1 MSFVP
6 LLTPSSHPG
15 GFGSPRCV
23 VWESR
28 LSSHRRAVLGRS
40 ASLFGHEGRTM
51 QVQCGNCGRRA
62 DYVESA
68 GMCEGC
74 GRQINLLSGP
84 DRVLERTTTSTPRP
98 RRWLAKDLTL
108 GLGTVALL
116 ATVALVAYAVGWP
129 SAMTAAR
136 AEALAAKG
144 VHPGQSR
151 SEVEAWLAA
160 QGVPREWTFR
170 PTRTCY
176 GVLHRRE
183 DVTFPGWWMPCRG
196 SQTVAEC
203 AGLRVDA
210 VHSVVC
216 LCYPAS
222 ASLLGQTEVTVYFFF
237 DKNERLI
244 RHWAD
249 EFTISL

>member
-1 MSFVP
+1 
-6 LLTPSSHPG
+6 
-15 GFGSPRCV
+15 
-23 VWESR
+23 
-28 LSSHRRAVLGRS
+28 
-40 ASLFGHEGRTM
+40 M
-51 QVQCGNCGRRA
+51 QVQCGNCGRQA

-68 GMCEGC
+68 GLCERC
-74 GRQINLLSGP
+74 GRQLNLLSGS
-84 DRVLERTTTSTPRP
+84 DRVIDEATAAAAPRP
-98 RRWLAKDLTL
+98 QSWRVKPIVL
-108 GLGTVALL
+108 GVGVVALL
-116 ATVALVAYAVGWP
+116 AYAVGWP

-136 AEALAAKG
+136 ADALAARG
-144 VHPGQSR
+144 VRPGQTR
-151 SEVEAWLAA
+151 TEVEAWLVA
-160 QGVPREWTFR
+160 QGIPHEWTFR

-203 AGLRVDA
+203 AGLSVGA

-222 ASLLGQTEVTVYFFF
+222 ASLLGDTEVTVYFFF
-237 DKNERLI
+237 DKDERLI

-249 EFTISL
+249 EFSIWF